1 MNTKSFNTFTFILVT
16 AFVLLSVLLFH
27 HDKKAALLLADDNET
42 NIITIQC
49 VNPDSQDSIDF
60 SFLT

>member
-1 MNTKSFNTFTFILVT
+1 MNKKYLKAFTFTLVT
-16 AFVLLSVLLFH
+16 ASVLLSVLFFQ
-27 HDKKAALLLADDNET
+27 HDQRTALLLADDNET

-49 VNPDSQDSIDF
+49 VNPGSQDSTDF